1 MRRNPFVGTWRLM
14 SLEMR
19 KPDGQASYPLG
30 RDAVGYITYTED
42 GYMSVALMSAGRSK
56 FAAGDIRRGTVEEKV
71 AAAETYVSYCGRY
84 EIRNDRIIHHI
95 AVSFF
100 PNWVGGRQERHF
112 KFDGNRLALSS
123 SPFLADG
130 IQQTVHLLWE
140 RV

>member
-1 MRRNPFVGTWRLM
+1 MERNPFVGTWRLM

-19 KPDGQASYPLG
+19 SPDGQVGYPLG
-30 RDAVGYITYTED
+30 GVPVGYITYTED
-42 GYMSVALMSAGRSK
+42 GYISVAMMSAGRSK
-56 FAAGDIRRGTVEEKV
+56 FAAGDIRRGTVEEKL
-71 AAAETYVSYCGRY
+71 AAADTYVSYSGRY

-100 PNWVGGRQERHF
+100 PNWIGEEQERVF
-112 KFDGNRLALSS
+112 RFDGSRLCLST

-130 IQQTVHLLWE
+130 VQQTVHLVWE